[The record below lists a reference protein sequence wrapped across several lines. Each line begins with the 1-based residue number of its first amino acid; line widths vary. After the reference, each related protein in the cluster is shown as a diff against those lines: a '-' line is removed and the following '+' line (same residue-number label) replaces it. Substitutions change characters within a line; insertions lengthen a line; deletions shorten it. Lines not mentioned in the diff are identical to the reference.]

1 MDIKEVFASMVLI
14 LIFFKKKKKKACG
27 SGTEKE
33 DISNKELAEELH
45 KTVIRKFQK
54 WKVPS
59 PFIDNIWDADLAEM
73 QRISKCDIWISF
85 LLCFTDIFSKYAW
98 VIPLKNKNAL
108 QLRMLPKKIL
118 EESNCK
124 PTKMWV
130 DKGSECY
137 NRTMKSFFRI
147 MI

>member
-1 MDIKEVFASMVLI
+1 MTSRTASFKILRDKAFDIVENPKYRGYQGGLCFNGLDSNLKK
-14 LIFFKKKKKKACG
+14 KKKKKKACG

-73 QRISKCDIWISF
+73 QRISKCDIGISF

-108 QLRMLPKKIL
+108 QLRMLPKK
-118 EESNCK
+118 
-124 PTKMWV
+124 
-130 DKGSECY
+130 Y
-137 NRTMKSFFRI
+137 
-147 MI
+147 